1 MGQPKLLETSKSPR
15 WSTRTVA
22 PRQLL
27 TASKFAPQRV
37 MSSRSRT
44 TTPWSIRPSPPSAT
58 LPCQAPT
65 RPTQPSNTVR
75 STTHSQLTPAQ
86 RSPSATRLLQ
96 PSPQCQADLSRP
108 PFSAVRSLTPTCRLI
123 MWSASSMLISR
134 QFVTLEWPL
143 QRARVTQI
151 LDLRG
156 HPLSGAPLR
165 SDPATFSKIN
175 NSPAQSPWQ
184 KSRQLSVLK
193 HVDHP
198 VNQPVEQ
205 AFSRS

>member
-1 MGQPKLLETSKSPR
+1 MGETSKSLR
-15 WSTRTVA
+15 SSTQTVA

-27 TASKFAPQRV
+27 TASMFASQRV
-37 MSSRSRT
+37 ISSRSPA
-44 TTPWSIRPSPPSAT
+44 TTPWSIRPSPPTAT
-58 LPCQAPT
+58 LPFQAPT
-65 RPTQPSNTVR
+65 RPTQPSTTVR

-96 PSPQCQADLSRP
+96 PSPLCQADLSRP
-108 PFSAVRSLTPTCRLI
+108 PLSAVRSLTPTCRLI
-123 MWSASSMLISR
+123 MWSASSMLVSR
-134 QFVTLEWPL
+134 QFVTLERPL

-151 LDLRG
+151 LNLRG

-165 SDPATFSKIN
+165 SEPATFSKTN

-184 KSRQLSVLK
+184 KSRQLSILK

-198 VNQPVEQ
+198 VEQ
-205 AFSRS
+205 SRTQR